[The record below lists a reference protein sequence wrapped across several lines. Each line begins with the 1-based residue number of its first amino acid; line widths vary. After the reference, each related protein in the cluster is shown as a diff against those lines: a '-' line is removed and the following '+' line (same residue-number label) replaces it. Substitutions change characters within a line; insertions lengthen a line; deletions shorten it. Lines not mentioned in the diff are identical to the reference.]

1 MAHSTCHSSL
11 ILELR
16 CYPSFRDSHI
26 FSVLGCFNPFFQ
38 GRYED
43 NYIRFGTSRPLAT
56 LNVWS
61 SAGAPKD
68 TETSNTV
75 WRSSLC
81 HRRRF
86 SSCPSPDADY
96 NRHHRTLLCCTG
108 WTDIWITLEW
118 SPFGMASVEERI
130 PALLVAWVAPEGPT
144 RFWNL
149 TLLTYT
155 PGCSCV
161 SGVFIQEENPKW

>member
-16 CYPSFRDSHI
+16 CYPSFRDSHF

-38 GRYED
+38 GRCED

-61 SAGAPKD
+61 SAGGAKRYRNIQYSMAFIVVSQ
-68 TETSNTV
+68 TA
-75 WRSSLC
+75 L
-81 HRRRF
+81 
-86 SSCPSPDADY
+86 CPSPDADY

-144 RFWNL
+144 RFRNL

>member
-16 CYPSFRDSHI
+16 CYPSFRDSHF

-61 SAGAPKD
+61 SAGGAKRYRNIQY
-68 TETSNTV
+68 SMA
-75 WRSSLC
+75 LC